1 MPEADT
7 SPGTNS
13 CTTPPGYRILDTD
26 TVPAL
31 VGSLAA
37 IRAQLGGPPES
48 WQVHEVGDGNLNL
61 VFIVRGA
68 SGSVCVKQALPYV
81 RVAGTSW
88 PMTLERAFFEASYYS
103 AVAPWVGGLI
113 PRIHHYD
120 PELYCTVMECL
131 TPHIILRQ
139 GLIAGRRYPKVAH
152 DVGEYIARASF
163 FTSDFARPFEHKMDG
178 IALFARNKE
187 LVRITVDLI
196 FCDPYRSS
204 ERNRHTSPQ
213 LDELVTE
220 LRADG
225 RLKLAAARFG
235 QKFLNEVQAL
245 VHGDLHSGS
254 VMVTE
259 GDTRVIDPEF
269 AFYGPIGFDLGAFL
283 GNLLLSWY
291 SQPGHATQQDSR
303 VAYRDWIL
311 AQANIFWESFR
322 SRFLA
327 LWAQHAQGDALP
339 TSMFARPE
347 EAGTLQSARSAFLDG
362 LFADM
367 LGFGACKMIRRIVG
381 FAHVI
386 DFDSIKDVSL
396 RARCEAGAL
405 ALARAFL
412 TQPAQ
417 FRSMQDVIDAVPRM
431 ERL

>member
-1 MPEADT
+1 MPGVDT
-7 SPGTNS
+7 PRN
-13 CTTPPGYRILDTD
+13 YRILDTD
-26 TVPAL
+26 TVSDL
-31 VGSLAA
+31 VGSRPE
-37 IRAQLGGPPES
+37 IRALLGGQPPD
-48 WQVHEVGDGNLNL
+48 WRVHEVGDGNLNL

-68 SGSVCVKQALPYV
+68 DASVCVKQALPYV

-103 AVAPWVGGLI
+103 AVAPYVDGLI
-113 PRIHHYD
+113 PRVYHYD
-120 PELYCTVMECL
+120 AELYCTVMECL
-131 TPHIILRQ
+131 SPHIILRQ
-139 GLIAGRRYPKVAH
+139 GLIAGRRYPKVAR

-163 FTSDFARPFEHKMDG
+163 FTSDLARPFEPKMDG

-187 LVRITVDLI
+187 LVRITVDLV
-196 FCDPYRSS
+196 FCDPYRRS

-213 LDELVTE
+213 LDEIVAD

-225 RLKLAAARFG
+225 RLKVAAAHFG
-235 QKFLNEVQAL
+235 RKFLNEVQAL

-254 VMVTE
+254 VMVTA

-291 SQPGHATQQDSR
+291 SQPGHATRQDTR
-303 VAYRDWIL
+303 AAYQDWIL
-311 AQANIFWESFR
+311 EQVATFWESFR
-322 SRFLA
+322 SNFIA
-327 LWAQHAQGDALP
+327 LWAENPHGDVLP
-339 TSMFARPE
+339 TSLFVRPE
-347 EAGTLQSARSAFLDG
+347 EGVMLQAARSAFLDG

-386 DFDSIKDVSL
+386 DFDRIEDAAV

-405 ALARAFL
+405 AMARTLL
-412 TQPAQ
+412 THPAQ
-417 FRSMQDVIDAVPRM
+417 FHSIQDVIDAVPRM
-431 ERL
+431 VRRA